1 MGRQKASPEQISEW
15 IAFLDQLMNRCD
27 PKIVKDQQDLKCYR
41 NIRQMLTRI
50 RKERQEESQSR
61 IDHKVV

>member
-15 IAFLDQLMNRCD
+15 IAFIDQLMSRCD
-27 PKIVKDQQDLKCYR
+27 PKIVKDQHDLKCYR